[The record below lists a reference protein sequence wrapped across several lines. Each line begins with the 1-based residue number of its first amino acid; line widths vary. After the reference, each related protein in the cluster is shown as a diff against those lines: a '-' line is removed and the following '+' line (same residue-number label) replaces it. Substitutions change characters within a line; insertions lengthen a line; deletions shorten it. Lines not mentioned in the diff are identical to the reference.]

1 MGEGRPPQVTD
12 PDVRTKVF
20 DWAVPMRV
28 GDRPGAIT
36 GTLTWTPT
44 PGGGVPTA
52 AIFALAAVL
61 ILAFLA
67 VFVDPPPPRRAGR

>member
-1 MGEGRPPQVTD
+1 MT
-12 PDVRTKVF
+12 
-20 DWAVPMRV
+20 V
-28 GDRPGAIT
+28 GGQPGAIT

-61 ILAFLA
+61 ILALLA
-67 VFVDPPPPRRAGR
+67 VFAIRRRRADGRPQGEAW